1 MSADSEPPG
10 RDEIAAAIA
19 AREHAREPSRSV
31 RIADV
36 TACLLLIAVQAGGA
50 LLAFMSFMAIPM
62 SIDNCAYQTCG
73 DEKWINYAMWIALA
87 SMAPAGLFSG
97 IGLIQLGRNRIAF
110 WLPLIGVLAQGTTL
124 WTAWRIAALAGPIS
138 G

>member
-19 AREHAREPSRSV
+19 AREHAREPARGV

-36 TACLLLIAVQAGGA
+36 SACLLLIAVQVGGA
-50 LLAFMSFMAIPM
+50 LLAFTSFMVIPM

-73 DEKWINYAMWIALA
+73 DEKWISYATWIALA
-87 SMAPAGLFSG
+87 SMTPAGLFSG
-97 IGLIQLGRNRIAF
+97 IGLIQLGRNRIGF
-110 WLPLIGVLAQGTTL
+110 WLPLIGVFAQGATL
-124 WTAWRIAALAGPIS
+124 WAAWRIAALAGPIS